1 MTVAGA
7 ERVFGFDTEAP
18 ADPLVLGGKGAGLVR
33 MSRLGLPVPPGF
45 VVPTWECATAL
56 ETGDLTPSLKA
67 ELLSQVAR
75 IGQQVGR
82 RFGDPLDPLLV
93 SVRSGAPVSMPGMMD
108 TVLNLGL
115 TDPGVPALARRAGEE
130 FARETYARL
139 LRCFGTTVRGIAAAA
154 LPEADDPSALLA
166 AIETL
171 SGSPFPQDPTQQ
183 LFEAVLAVFRSWN
196 SPRAVRYRK
205 HRGHDAGLGTAV
217 VVQAMVFGNSGDD
230 SGTGVAFTRD
240 PATGAPGLYGDFLA
254 DAQGEDLV
262 AGVVEGTSLEQYDG
276 PARAAV
282 AELRRIAASLELEY
296 RDMLDI
302 EFTVE
307 GGRLFLLQ
315 VRPGQR
321 SAAAA
326 VRIALDLLEEGVLS
340 ADEALSRVTAEALL
354 HSAAPRLVVA
364 GGPIGVGTPASPGA
378 AVGALALTSEAAE
391 RMAAEGLEVILV
403 RPSTSPDDIA
413 GILAARGILTQ
424 SGGRTSHAAVVAR
437 GLGRPAVCSVA
448 GLVCHD
454 AHVAFGDVML
464 REGDLISFDGTTGD
478 VYAGALELATT
489 PADPRLE
496 KLLAL
501 SDGRRALPV
510 LAVER
515 TASWADGVLEDGPV
529 WRLPEDIT
537 AVSAGQQIVVELA
550 DPEVLTV
557 MLQAVSAAVAAGAR
571 AVLLVD
577 RHWPASLKA
586 LPDLGWS
593 AIAATTA
600 GAAAA
605 RLLAGQS
612 S

>member
-1 MTVAGA
+1 MTATA
-7 ERVFGFDTEAP
+7 VFGFDTDAP

-45 VVPTWECATAL
+45 VVPTRECATAL
-56 ETGDLTPSLKA
+56 ETGDLAP
-67 ELLSQVAR
+67 ELRRAVVAQVAR
-75 IGQQVGR
+75 VGREAGR
-82 RFGDPLDPLLV
+82 RFGDPRDPLLV

-115 TDPGVPALARRAGEE
+115 NDALLPALAGRVGEA
-130 FARETYARL
+130 FAQDTYSRL
-139 LRCFGTTVRGIAAAA
+139 LRSFGTTVRGIPASD
-154 LPEADDPSALLA
+154 LPEAEDPGALLL
-166 AIETL
+166 AIAQL
-171 SGSPFPQDPTQQ
+171 SGAAFPQDPEQQ

-217 VVQAMVFGNSGDD
+217 VVQAMVFGNSGVD

-262 AGVVEGTSLEQYDG
+262 AGVVEGTPLDQYDG
-276 PARAAV
+276 PAWEAIG
-282 AELRRIAASLELEY
+282 ELRRIAASLELEY

-307 GGRLFLLQ
+307 RGRLYLLQ

-321 SAAAA
+321 SAPAA
-326 VRIALDLLEEGVLS
+326 VRIALDLVSEGVLS

-354 HSAAPRLVVA
+354 RSGTPVLVPSGAAL
-364 GGPIGVGTPASPGA
+364 GVGSPASPGT

-391 RMAAEGLEVILV
+391 RMASEGLDVILV

-437 GLGRPAVCSVA
+437 GLGRPAICSVA
-448 GLVCHD
+448 GLTCHD
-454 AHVAFGDVML
+454 DHVAFGEVRL
-464 REGDLISFDGTTGD
+464 REGDVVSFDGTTGA
-478 VYAGALELATT
+478 VFAGALDLAPA

-496 KLLAL
+496 QLLML
-501 SDGRRALPV
+501 SDRRRVLPV
-510 LAVER
+510 LAVDG
-515 TASWADGVLEDGPV
+515 TAHWADGVLEDCPV
-529 WRLPEDIT
+529 WRLPEDIRT
-537 AVSAGQQIVVELA
+537 VSAGEQVVVELA
-550 DPEVLTV
+550 EPDVLAV
-557 MLQAVSAAVAAGAR
+557 MLQAVTTAVSGGAR

-577 RHWPASLKA
+577 QHWPSSLKA
-586 LPDLGWS
+586 LPDVGWS
-593 AIAATTA
+593 AIAGTA
-600 GAAAA
+600 AGGPAA
-605 RLLAGQS
+605 RLLAGQPA
-612 S
+612 